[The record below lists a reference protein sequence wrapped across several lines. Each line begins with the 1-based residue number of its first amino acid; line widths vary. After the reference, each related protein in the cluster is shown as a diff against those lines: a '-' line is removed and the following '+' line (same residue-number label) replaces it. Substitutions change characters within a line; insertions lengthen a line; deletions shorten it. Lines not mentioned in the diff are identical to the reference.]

1 MRSTVLVAEGD
12 PFDLR
17 VLQEACEGLGQE
29 VLSAMRAE
37 QVLDMLARQQPDLL
51 MLDVGVPIRGLDVLR
66 VLREDHR
73 LEQFPVILVT
83 SAESAALCEEGMK
96 LGAVDYI
103 IKPYRVFEI
112 QQRVQ
117 NVLRRHRTGNA
128 IFPPAVHTTIADE
141 LTKTGTIQQL
151 RISVNYE
158 YTRAMRYGH
167 PLTCMVV
174 GLSNLA
180 QIVEKNGVQ
189 AADEAMVAV
198 AEALRGAIRDV
209 DQLYRSDIDEFTV
222 LLPETDRR
230 GAAIVRDRL
239 ESLVAGD
246 GFCKSALNPVPDLK
260 IGVASHPNA
269 RTKRPSLLLMAASE
283 DAYGKAR
290 SSIVPT
296 Q

>member
-29 VLSAMRAE
+29 VLSAVRAE
-37 QVLDMLARQQPDLL
+37 QVLDMMARQRPDLL
-51 MLDVGVPIRGLDVLR
+51 MLDVGVPINGLDVLR

-73 LEQFPVILVT
+73 LEQCPVMLVT
-83 SAESAALCEEGMK
+83 SMETADLCEEGMK

-103 IKPYRVFEI
+103 IKPYRVFEV

-117 NVLRRHRTGNA
+117 NALRRHRSSYNFLSVA
-128 IFPPAVHTTIADE
+128 SQSLIADE
-141 LTKTGTIQQL
+141 LTKTGTVQQL

-174 GLSNLA
+174 GVSNLA
-180 QIVEKNGVQ
+180 NVVNREGAK
-189 AADEAMVAV
+189 AADEAMLAV
-198 AEALRGAIRDV
+198 AEALRSSIREV
-209 DQLYRSDIDEFTV
+209 DQLFRSDIDEFTV
-222 LLPETDRR
+222 LLPETDSA
-230 GAAIVRDRL
+230 GARHVRDRL
-239 ESLVAGD
+239 ESVVSNGS
-246 GFCKSALNPVPDLK
+246 FSAKQLK
-260 IGVASHPNA
+260 PSPELRIGVASHPHEK
-269 RTKRPSLLLMAASE
+269 TKRPSLLLMAASE
-283 DAYGKAR
+283 NAYGKAR
-290 SSIVPT
+290 SSIVPP